1 MRSSSSA
8 GGKASFGKLAVPKLG
23 LMGIGRS
30 NAAAASPPAAA
41 ETAPAAAPHMALH
54 AARPHSRVH
63 FSTPPPEDV
72 DSDSGSSSDGG
83 MEGTGTGNSP
93 AAAAPPSAPAPSWS
107 AGFDVPSGFT
117 FTGDL
122 EDDLDRLEAL
132 EAQQSDAGSDSDGLD
147 TEGAGEGCG
156 HGVGS
161 GSESASPTIPALRS
175 SPFQSRL
182 SPVPPLLAG
191 SLHKAAFSHLEASQ
205 AATFG
210 GGGGTPHT
218 GGTVPRLD
226 LGGSSLHSNL
236 EGRNASAQMQ
246 VKTALVVCAATAMPP
261 ERLPFVLLLSCVPL
275 RCSCPADPDHAV
287 CACVN

>member
-1 MRSSSSA
+1 
-8 GGKASFGKLAVPKLG
+8 
-23 LMGIGRS
+23 
-30 NAAAASPPAAA
+30 
-41 ETAPAAAPHMALH
+41 
-54 AARPHSRVH
+54 
-63 FSTPPPEDV
+63 
-72 DSDSGSSSDGG
+72 
-83 MEGTGTGNSP
+83 MEGTGNSP
-93 AAAAPPSAPAPSWS
+93 AAAAPPFASAPSWS

-132 EAQQSDAGSDSDGLD
+132 EAQQSDAGSESDGSD
-147 TEGAGEGCG
+147 AEGEGCG

-191 SLHKAAFSHLEASQ
+191 PLHKAAFSHLEASQ
-205 AATFG
+205 AAAFG
-210 GGGGTPHT
+210 GGGGTPQT

-236 EGRNASAQMQ
+236 EGRNASAQIQ
-246 VKTALVVCAATAMPP
+246 VKTALVVCAATAVSQSCHSAAAAVSQSCHSAAAAVPP
-261 ERLPFVLLLSCVPL
+261 ERLPIVLLLSLVPL
-275 RCSCPADPDHAV
+275 RCFFVLICIMQFVPA
-287 CACVN
+287 